1 MFCSSV
7 GCRGGSG
14 DSVAVSMRMVD
25 DSRSV
30 VVLSAVGELGWE
42 DSLTS
47 QSVSLSDERPL
58 DGSRVD
64 I

>member
-1 MFCSSV
+1 M
-7 GCRGGSG
+7 
-14 DSVAVSMRMVD
+14 AVSMRMVD

-47 QSVSLSDERPL
+47 QSVSLSDERLL